1 MTSHRIDIRVY
12 YEDTDF
18 SGFVYHANYLRY
30 MERGRTELLRA
41 LAMEQVNLQRDAGL
55 IFVVRRM
62 VLDFLKPARMDDM
75 LAIMTTVVELR
86 GASMPMIQEVRRGDE
101 VLLKAEVTVAAVRD
115 GRAVRLPDSLRRGHV
130 PAFREP
136 VALGSRGP
144 AWAFRRL
151 SDVPRTARRPAR
163 ENPTL
168 PHGSLTLTDEEGAA
182 CILRC
187 TPYFRQIHQR
197 SGEHT
202 ARVRVERGS
211 RPPGRPGTRTNA

>member
-41 LAMEQVNLQRDAGL
+41 LAMEQVDLARDAGL

-115 GRAVRLPDSLRRGHV
+115 GRAVRLPDSLRRAMSQRFET
-130 PAFREP
+130 P
-136 VALGSRGP
+136 
-144 AWAFRRL
+144 
-151 SDVPRTARRPAR
+151 
-163 ENPTL
+163 
-168 PHGSLTLTDEEGAA
+168 SL
-182 CILRC
+182 
-187 TPYFRQIHQR
+187 
-197 SGEHT
+197 
-202 ARVRVERGS
+202 
-211 RPPGRPGTRTNA
+211 